1 MDCVD
6 KLNELKA
13 KEHALLIFEERNKAF
28 RILYDTVMQV
38 EGLGEREIFSIL
50 CRNLR
55 LICNAQFT
63 ALASYDYGLQRMR
76 LEAISIDG
84 ADVEP
89 DLTNC
94 KFGSIKIPPAN
105 LEHFKV
111 DKTRKCG
118 NHRQCLAELFSN
130 CIKNFYTPDKKA
142 ECYKTACVRED
153 ELLAAGMI
161 QLKPGQKLKLK
172 DMVETYLNLAG
183 MILQRVYAMK
193 ALKKSEESFRAIFET
208 AKDSVFIKDVFGRYT
223 RVNPAMEALYGIPVT
238 GFIGKTDEELFGKKI
253 ADNIWEIDSLV
264 LEGQTVEEEIS
275 RELNN
280 FPITLNIVKVPL
292 FDNSGKIMGICG
304 IARDITERKNMEQEL
319 INKNKELNDFTY
331 RVSHDLKSP
340 INLIKGFVMEIRD
353 DPSLFCKYF
362 KRIIEQADDLLNFIN
377 SLLKLSRAG
386 RVIGYKESIDMEILI
401 KKLFFPAKPPDLKA
415 ELTLDLRLNSI
426 IGDPGSMDQ
435 VFSNLIYNSIRY
447 RDPDKESLNVSV
459 CCFEDN
465 NKAVITFK
473 DNGIGIDEGSIDR
486 IFSAGFTGSRGKGT
500 GFGLA
505 IVKKIIS
512 AHNGTITVKSDGK
525 NMGTEF
531 IITLP
536 LMP

>member
-6 KLNELKA
+6 KINELRA
-13 KEHALLIFEERNKAF
+13 KEHALQIFEERNKAF

-38 EGLGEREIFSIL
+38 EGAGEREIFSIL

-55 LICNAQFT
+55 LICNARFT
-63 ALASYDYGLQRMR
+63 AIASYDYDLQRMR

-84 ADVEP
+84 SDNEP
-89 DLTNC
+89 DLSKC
-94 KFGSIKIPPAN
+94 KFATLKIAPAD

-111 DKTRKCG
+111 DKTRKCKD
-118 NHRQCLAELFSN
+118 HQKCLAELFSN
-130 CIKNFYTPDKKA
+130 CIKNFHIPDEGA

-223 RVNPAMEALYGIPVT
+223 RVNPAMETLYGIPVSN
-238 GFIGKTDEELFGKKI
+238 FIGKTDEELFGKEI
-253 ADNIWEIDSLV
+253 SDNIWQIDSQV
-264 LEGQTVEEEIS
+264 LEGKTVEVEIS
-275 RELNN
+275 KDLNN
-280 FPITLNIVKVPL
+280 TSITLNVVKVPM
-292 FDNSGKIMGICG
+292 FDNSGKILGICG
-304 IARDITERKNMEQEL
+304 IARNITERKNMEQEL

-340 INLIKGFVMEIRD
+340 INLIKGFVMEIGD
-353 DPSLFCKYF
+353 DPSLFGKYF
-362 KRIIEQADDLLNFIN
+362 RRIIEQADDLLKFIN

-386 RVIGYKESIDMEILI
+386 RVIGYKEDIDMEILI
-401 KKLFFPAKPPDLKA
+401 KKLFFPAKPPDVKA
-415 ELTLDLRLNSI
+415 ELTLDLCLESI

-435 VFSNLIYNSIRY
+435 VFSNLIHNSIRY
-447 RDPDKESLNVSV
+447 RDPDKEMLTVSV
-459 CCFEDN
+459 GCIEEN
-465 NKAVITFK
+465 NKAVISYK
-473 DNGIGIDEGSIDR
+473 DNGIGIDEASIDR
-486 IFSAGFTGSRGKGT
+486 VFSAGFTGSRGKGT

-505 IVKKIIS
+505 IVKKIIN
-512 AHNGTITVKSDGK
+512 AHNGTITVKSDGRG
-525 NMGTEF
+525 NGTEF

-536 LMP
+536 LQA

>member
-1 MDCVD
+1 MDSTI

-13 KEHALLIFEERNKAF
+13 KEHALKIFEERNKAF

-38 EGLGEREIFSIL
+38 EGAGEREIFSIL

-55 LICNAQFT
+55 LISGAQFT
-63 ALASYDYGLQRMR
+63 ALASYDYDLQRMK
-76 LEAISIDG
+76 LEAISIEGDES
-84 ADVEP
+84 AP
-89 DLTNC
+89 DLTKC
-94 KFGSIKIPPAN
+94 KFSTLKISPSD

-111 DKTRKCG
+111 DKTRKCRD
-118 NHRQCLAELFSN
+118 HKQCLAELFSG
-130 CIKNFYTPDKKA
+130 CIKDFHTPEENA

-208 AKDSVFIKDVFGRYT
+208 AMDSVFIKDVFGRYT
-223 RVNPAMEALYGIPVT
+223 RVNPAMERLHGVPFSQ
-238 GFIGKTDEELFGKKI
+238 FIGKTDEELFGREI
-253 ADNIWEIDSLV
+253 ADSIWHMDSQV
-264 LEGQTVEEEIS
+264 LEGKTVEEEVS
-275 RELNN
+275 REINN
-280 FPITLNIVKVPL
+280 NPITLDVVKVPM
-292 FDNSGKIMGICG
+292 FDNAGKILGICG

-340 INLIKGFVMEIRD
+340 INLIKGFVMEIGE
-353 DPSLFCKYF
+353 DPSLFGKYF
-362 KRIIEQADDLLNFIN
+362 KRIIEQADDLLKFIN

-401 KKLFFPAKPPDLKA
+401 KKLFFPAKPPDMNA
-415 ELTLDLRLNSI
+415 QLTLDLHLSSI
-426 IGDPGSMDQ
+426 IGDPGSIDQ

-447 RDPDKESLNVSV
+447 RDPNKETLEVSV
-459 CCFEDN
+459 RCIEEN
-465 NKAVITFK
+465 NKAVISFK
-473 DNGIGIDEGSIDR
+473 DNGIGIDNVSIDR
-486 IFSAGFTGSRGKGT
+486 IFNVGFTGSRGKGT

-505 IVKKIIS
+505 IVKKIIN

-525 NMGTEF
+525 DHGTEF
-531 IITLP
+531 TITLP
-536 LMP
+536 LTV